1 MKIQKEKAIFLGII
15 FLGVILRLLF
25 LDKPSGLSYDEM
37 IMYNQAGKSFP
48 LGIIRETL
56 ANDVHFPLYQ
66 MLLALWMKVFT
77 NSDIVLRLFSVL
89 MGSLTVVFAY
99 FAGKEFKDEKLGNIF
114 AFLTAINS
122 VLIFYSQEVKFYIM
136 LAMLACISLWAL
148 ARIKNKNDI
157 WGYAGYILSNAAIV
171 YTFTIGIFYVFAQFI
186 VFFVYSLTNLTYS
199 KKLVKNFLISNGLI
213 FLSMLPF
220 VFYVSS
226 HINKFGSYSW
236 YFNSNIY
243 TIFVLLQNYFSPALN
258 SLYNN
263 PIVYI
268 PKITFMTVL
277 FIYIPVLICLYGIY
291 KALKEN
297 KRYWFILAVPL
308 IFFFFEIILSQHSAF
323 KIITR
328 YTILALIPLLLL
340 VSLGFYSFKEK
351 YFKVVI
357 SYLFIINVFF
367 LIAVPT
373 SAVRGNRNTGVKPV
387 ADAIIQDKITDKDII
402 LFTIRENLTDKYLV
416 FNGKRY
422 SMLRDFSHN
431 EYSFDKTK
439 GADRYEGFK
448 NFIFDNGSV
457 NKGYEKYFYN
467 EVISHMKKGERI
479 FLICE
484 KDYNLYPFKDKANYK
499 KYPLLRLT
507 LSKVYADTIR
517 ICQKN
522 LKFSGGNKL
531 QDSMIL
537 IFEKQ

>member
-1 MKIQKEKAIFLGII
+1 MKIQKEKTVFLGII
-15 FLGVILRLLF
+15 FLGVVLRLLF

-37 IMYNQAGKSFP
+37 IMYNQASKSFP
-48 LGIIRETL
+48 LGIITETL

-66 MLLALWMKVFT
+66 ILLALWMKVFT

-89 MGSLTVVFAY
+89 TGSLTVVFAY
-99 FAGKEFKDEKLGNIF
+99 FAGKEFKDERLGNIF

-136 LAMLACISLWAL
+136 LAMLANISLWAL

-157 WGYAGYILSNAAIV
+157 WGYTGYILSNAAII
-171 YTFTIGIFYVFAQFI
+171 YTFTIGIFYVFAQFV
-186 VFFVYSLTNLTYS
+186 VFFVYSLIYS
-199 KKLVKNFLISNGLI
+199 KKLVKNFLISNFII

-220 VFYVSS
+220 VFYVFS

-268 PKITFMTVL
+268 PKITLMTVI

-297 KRYWFILAVPL
+297 ERCWFILAIPL
-308 IFFFFEIILSQHSAF
+308 IFFLFEIILSYHSAF

-351 YFKVVI
+351 FFKTVI
-357 SYLFIINVFF
+357 SYLFIINIFF
-367 LIAVPT
+367 LIAVPA
-373 SAVRGNRNTGVKPV
+373 SAVRGHRNTGVKPV
-387 ADAIIQDKITDKDII
+387 ADAIMQDKITDRDII
-402 LFTIRENLTDKYLV
+402 LFAIRGNLMDKYLV

-422 SMLRDFSHN
+422 SLLRDFSDRD
-431 EYSFDKTK
+431 YSFDKTK
-439 GADRYEGFK
+439 GTDRYEGFK
-448 NFIFDNGSV
+448 NFIFDNGYV

-484 KDYNLYPFKDKANYK
+484 KDYNLYPFKDKINYR
-499 KYPLLRLT
+499 KYPLLKLT

-531 QDSMIL
+531 QDSMVL
-537 IFEKQ
+537 VFEK